1 MYNLYPQEW
10 PKFLQRADT
19 IILGIS
25 EAMANLKNIFP
36 KSTFF
41 DNQRRK
47 KLLYFSRENFLLA
60 LTFLENVEIDA
71 DYMTL

>member
-1 MYNLYPQEW
+1 MGLGYAHAFPQLGVL
-10 PKFLQRADT
+10 PAV
-19 IILGIS
+19 GIS